1 MKKAKLQRKED
12 LKNLYLKNRKIAIDS
27 NDKTKFIRYLDA
39 LIKRI

>member
-12 LKNLYLKNRKIAIDS
+12 LKNIYLKIRKIAIDS
-27 NDKTKFIRYLDA
+27 NDKAKFIRYLDA